1 LLSLCLKSA
10 AKLQKNMSKRALLSG
25 LKPSEKFLFSVVIL
39 FILGLAFQFLGAF
52 LGAWIYGFKISEVLD
67 LGNFANPDYVAAAKL
82 IQILGSVGTFI
93 IPALLFSYLFEGDL
107 FSYYKF
113 RDHTGMWPMLLVI
126 LMMVS
131 VIPFINYMAEIN
143 MKMEIPIKALDQL
156 LRTLESSAE
165 EMMVAF
171 TATKS
176 IGGLLMNLLMIG
188 VIAAVGEELI
198 FRGLLQ
204 RLMIEMVKNVHL
216 AVIVTAILFSA
227 FHFQFFSFLPRFV
240 LGIILGYL
248 MFYGRS
254 IWYPILAHFANNAMG
269 VIYYYF
275 NSRGSADDML
285 EEIGTST
292 LIPVAAVISLAIFLI
307 FAMLW
312 YSQVRKN
319 ANQSL
324 LPGASEKV

>member
-1 LLSLCLKSA
+1 MP
-10 AKLQKNMSKRALLSG
+10 KNALLAG
-25 LKPSEKFLFSVVIL
+25 LRPAEKFLFSVVIL

-52 LGAWIYGFKISEVLD
+52 LAAWIYGFSVSDVLA
-67 LGNFANPDYVAAAKL
+67 LGAYEDSRYVAASKM
-82 IQILGSVGTFI
+82 IQMLGSVGTFI
-93 IPALLFSYLFEGDL
+93 IPAFLFSYLFDGDL

-113 RDHTGMWPMLLVI
+113 RNPTGMAPMLLVI

-143 MKMEIPIKALDQL
+143 LKMEIPIRALDQL
-156 LRTLESSAE
+156 LRTLESTAE

-176 IGGLLMNLLMIG
+176 FGGLLMNLLMIG
-188 VIAAVGEELI
+188 IIAAVGEELI
-198 FRGLLQ
+198 FRGLIQ
-204 RLMIEMVKNVHL
+204 RLMTQMIKNPHL
-216 AVIVTAILFSA
+216 AILITALLFSA

-240 LGIILGYL
+240 LGLVLGYL
-248 MFYGRS
+248 MYYGQS
-254 IWYPILAHFANNAMG
+254 IWYPILAHFVNNAMG

-292 LIPVAAVISLAIFLI
+292 LIPVAAVVSLALFLL
-307 FAMLW
+307 FAVLW
-312 YSQVRKN
+312 Y
-319 ANQSL
+319 NQAERFTTRS
-324 LPGASEKV
+324 PQSGEIEKE

>member
-1 LLSLCLKSA
+1 MPKSA
-10 AKLQKNMSKRALLSG
+10 LLAG
-25 LKPSEKFLFSVVIL
+25 LRPAEKFLFSMVIL
-39 FILGLAFQFLGAF
+39 FILGLAFQFMGAF
-52 LGAWIYGFKISEVLD
+52 LAAWIYGFSVSDILA
-67 LGNFANPDYVAAAKL
+67 LGTYEDSSYVAASKL

-93 IPALLFSYLFEGDL
+93 VPAFLFSYLFEGDL

-113 RDHTGMWPMLLVI
+113 RNPTGMTPMLLVV

-143 MKMEIPIKALDQL
+143 MKMEIPIRALDQL
-156 LRTLESSAE
+156 LRTLESAAE

-171 TATKS
+171 TATNS
-176 IGGLLMNLLMIG
+176 IGGLLINLLMIG

-204 RLMIEMVKNVHL
+204 KLMIDMVKNVHL
-216 AVIVTAILFSA
+216 AILITALLFSA

-240 LGIILGYL
+240 LGVLLGYL
-248 MFYGRS
+248 MYYGKS
-254 IWYPILAHFANNAMG
+254 IWYPILAHFVNNAMG

-292 LIPVAAVISLAIFLI
+292 LIPVAAVVSLALFLL
-307 FAMLW
+307 FGVLW
-312 YSQVRKN
+312 YSQIERFTTRSP
-319 ANQSL
+319 Q
-324 LPGASEKV
+324 PGEIEKE

>member
-1 LLSLCLKSA
+1 MPKSA
-10 AKLQKNMSKRALLSG
+10 LLAG
-25 LKPSEKFLFSVVIL
+25 LRPAEKFLFSVVIL

-52 LGAWIYGFKISEVLD
+52 LAAWIYGFSVSDILA
-67 LGNFANPDYVAAAKL
+67 LGTYEDSSYVAASKL

-93 IPALLFSYLFEGDL
+93 VPAFLFSYLFDGDFL
-107 FSYYKF
+107 SYYKF
-113 RDHTGMWPMLLVI
+113 RNPTGMTPMFLVV

-143 MKMEIPIKALDQL
+143 MKMEIPIRALDQL
-156 LRTLESSAE
+156 LRTLESTAE

-171 TATKS
+171 TATNS
-176 IGGLLMNLLMIG
+176 IGGLLINLLMIG

-204 RLMIEMVKNVHL
+204 KLMIDMVKNVHL
-216 AVIVTAILFSA
+216 AILITALLFSA

-240 LGIILGYL
+240 LGVILGYL
-248 MFYGRS
+248 MYYGKS
-254 IWYPILAHFANNAMG
+254 IWYPILAHFVNNAMG

-292 LIPVAAVISLAIFLI
+292 LIPVAAVVSLALFLL
-307 FAMLW
+307 FGVLW
-312 YSQVRKN
+312 YSQIERFTTRSP
-319 ANQSL
+319 Q
-324 LPGASEKV
+324 PGEIEKE

>member
-1 LLSLCLKSA
+1 MPKSA
-10 AKLQKNMSKRALLSG
+10 LLAG
-25 LKPSEKFLFSVVIL
+25 LRPAEKFLFSMVIL
-39 FILGLAFQFLGAF
+39 FILGLAFQFMGAF
-52 LGAWIYGFKISEVLD
+52 LAAWIYGFSVSDILA
-67 LGNFANPDYVAAAKL
+67 LGTYEDSSYVAASKL

-93 IPALLFSYLFEGDL
+93 VPAFLFSYLFEGDL

-113 RDHTGMWPMLLVI
+113 RNPTGMTPMLLVV

-143 MKMEIPIKALDQL
+143 MKMEIPIRALDQL
-156 LRTLESSAE
+156 LQSTAE

-171 TATKS
+171 TATS
-176 IGGLLMNLLMIG
+176 GIGGLLINLLMIG

-204 RLMIEMVKNVHL
+204 KLMIDMVKNVHL
-216 AVIVTAILFSA
+216 AILITALLFSA

-240 LGIILGYL
+240 LGVLLGYL
-248 MFYGRS
+248 MYYGKS
-254 IWYPILAHFANNAMG
+254 IWYPILAHFVNNAMG

-292 LIPVAAVISLAIFLI
+292 LIPVAAVVSLALFLL
-307 FAMLW
+307 FGVLW
-312 YSQVRKN
+312 YSQIERFTTRSP
-319 ANQSL
+319 Q
-324 LPGASEKV
+324 PGEIEKE

>member
-1 LLSLCLKSA
+1 MP
-10 AKLQKNMSKRALLSG
+10 KNALLAG
-25 LKPSEKFLFSVVIL
+25 LRPAEKFLLSVVIL

-52 LGAWIYGFKISEVLD
+52 LAAWIYGFSVSDVLA
-67 LGNFANPDYVAAAKL
+67 LGAYDDSRYVAASKM
-82 IQILGSVGTFI
+82 IQMLGSVGTFI
-93 IPALLFSYLFEGDL
+93 IPAFLFSYLFDGDI

-113 RDHTGMWPMLLVI
+113 RNPTGMAPMLLVI

-143 MKMEIPIKALDQL
+143 LKMEIPIRALDQL
-156 LRTLESSAE
+156 LRTLESTAE

-176 IGGLLMNLLMIG
+176 FGGLLMNLLMIG

-198 FRGLLQ
+198 FRGLIQ
-204 RLMIEMVKNVHL
+204 KLMTQMIKNPHL
-216 AVIVTAILFSA
+216 AILITALLFSA

-240 LGIILGYL
+240 LGLVLGYL
-248 MFYGRS
+248 MYYGQS
-254 IWYPILAHFANNAMG
+254 IWYPILAHFVNNAMG

-292 LIPVAAVISLAIFLI
+292 LIPVAAVVSLALFLL
-307 FAMLW
+307 FAVLW
-312 YSQVRKN
+312 Y
-319 ANQSL
+319 NQTERFTTRS
-324 LPGASEKV
+324 PQSGEIEKE

>member
-1 LLSLCLKSA
+1 MPK
-10 AKLQKNMSKRALLSG
+10 KALLAG
-25 LKPSEKFLFSVVIL
+25 LRPAEKFLFSVVML
-39 FILGLAFQFLGAF
+39 FILVLAFQFIGAF
-52 LGAWIYGFKISEVLD
+52 LAAWIYGFSVSDILT
-67 LGNFANPDYVAAAKL
+67 LGTYEDSRYVAASKL

-93 IPALLFSYLFEGDL
+93 IPAFLFSYLFEGDL
-107 FSYYKF
+107 ISYYKF
-113 RDHTGMWPMLLVI
+113 RNPTGMTPMLLVI

-143 MKMEIPIKALDQL
+143 MKMEIPIRALDQL
-156 LRTLESSAE
+156 LRSLESTAE

-171 TATKS
+171 TATNS
-176 IGGLLMNLLMIG
+176 IVGLLVNLLMIG

-204 RLMIEMVKNVHL
+204 RLMCDMLRNVHL
-216 AVIVTAILFSA
+216 AILITALLFSA

-240 LGIILGYL
+240 LGVILGYL
-248 MFYGRS
+248 MYYGKS
-254 IWYPILAHFANNAMG
+254 IWYPILAHFVNNAMG

-292 LIPVAAVISLAIFLI
+292 LVPVAAVISLALFLI
-307 FAMLW
+307 FGVLW
-312 YSQVRKN
+312 YSQTERFTTRSP
-319 ANQSL
+319 QSD
-324 LPGASEKV
+324 GIEKE